1 MDHSMHDMPGSGD
14 DMPSDMCSMSMLF
27 TWQYKNT
34 CIITS
39 KWHIRT
45 KLQMLVSCILIF
57 FSSYFYEYFK
67 MKFSQ
72 YKLRK
77 NINGDYEDN
86 KNNRARKYESLIYG
100 FQVFYSFM
108 LMLVFMTYNGWLMA
122 SMTLGAIAGY
132 YKYSGTTTSLASSLA
147 CH

>member
-72 YKLRK
+72 YKLKK

-132 YKYSGTTTSLASSLA
+132 YKSVSYTHLTLPTKA
-147 CH
+147 